1 METRKILIINSS
13 TQSQNVINESRA
25 TTLGELKAEMDE
37 LGIPYAGMTFYEGH
51 MRAELKD
58 DASPLPT
65 NIPFKGEVI
74 NDLTFML
81 TVPDKK
87 VASGATKR
95 KEIFDKIVKLGLQ
108 DECKRRFG
116 SDYTHCTSASLVSLI
131 EEVEDAKDTKE
142 EVAPVDYSKPA
153 DEDSSCGCEKGS
165 IEKAFILLV
174 ETLYEESCI
183 CSTDKNEI
191 LSILKGN
198 KVESSGKMSKK
209 EIDEMFSFLRK

>member
-13 TQSQNVINESRA
+13 TQSQNVIKESRA
-25 TTLGELKAEMDE
+25 TTLGELKAEMNE

-131 EEVEDAKDTKE
+131 DEVEDAKDTKE
-142 EVAPVDYSKPA
+142 KVAPVDYSKPA
-153 DEDSSCGCEKGS
+153 DEDSSCACGEGN
-165 IEKAFILLV
+165 IEKAFGLLIEALHDGGYISSKER
-174 ETLYEESCI
+174 ET
-183 CSTDKNEI
+183 I
-191 LSILKGN
+191 LSASTGK

>member
-25 TTLGELKAEMDE
+25 TTLGELKAEMNE

-65 NIPFKGEVI
+65 NIPFKGQVV

-108 DECKRRFG
+108 GECKRRFG

-131 EEVEDAKDTKE
+131 DEVEDSKE
-142 EVAPVDYSKPA
+142 EVSPIDYSKPA
-153 DEDSSCGCEKGS
+153 DEGSSCGEGN

-174 ETLYEESCI
+174 ETLYEESYI
-183 CSTDKNEI
+183 CSTDRNEI

-209 EIDEMFSFLRK
+209 EIDEMFSFLNK